1 MSDKEKKKIKIT
13 YQMFRWGPLLVK
25 TTIPEELRL
34 KFLNE
39 AKASTLDFETKL
51 AGMIKKEV
59 GFRDSKI
66 FIPFFTQMFDMY
78 ADAQFKWAPEVGA
91 KPEDFKQQY
100 TLDSLWANFQGPGD
114 FNPPHDHGGALSWV
128 IYLTIPEALK
138 EEQAAYKGR
147 SAGPGGITFIY
158 GEGPR
163 TFITHHSHFPQEGDM
178 FLFPAGLKHWVYPF
192 KSDCTRVSVSGNVG
206 DSIKIKHLKNY
217 IEEENKKKGE
227 KNEQNNSKENNKKTV

>member
-1 MSDKEKKKIKIT
+1 MSEEKKKQIRLE
-13 YQMFRWGPLLVK
+13 YQMFRWGPLLMK
-25 TTIPEELRL
+25 TKITEEMRL
-34 KFLNE
+34 KFLSE
-39 AKASTLDFETKL
+39 AKASTLDFEPKL

-66 FIPFFTQMFDMY
+66 FLPFFNQMFDMY
-78 ADAQFKWAPEVGA
+78 ADAKFKWSPEVNT
-91 KPEDFKQQY
+91 KPQDFKQQY

-163 TFITHHSHFPQEGDM
+163 TYITHHSHFPEEGDM
-178 FLFPAGLKHWVYPF
+178 FIFPAGLKHWVFPF
-192 KSDCTRVSVSGNVG
+192 KSDCTRVSVSGNVS
-206 DSIKIKHLKNY
+206 DSIKFKHLNNHFEKQ
-217 IEEENKKKGE
+217 KKGE
-227 KNEQNNSKENNKKTV
+227 NDEQSNSEESNQKTV

>member
-1 MSDKEKKKIKIT
+1 MSEEKKKQIRLE
-13 YQMFRWGPLLVK
+13 YQMFRWGPLLMK
-25 TTIPEELRL
+25 TKITEEQRL
-34 KFLNE
+34 KFLSE
-39 AKASTLDFETKL
+39 AEASTLDFKPKL
-51 AGMIKKEV
+51 AGIIKKEV

-66 FIPFFTQMFDMY
+66 FLPFFNQMFDMY
-78 ADAQFKWAPEVGA
+78 ADAQFKWSPEVTT

-138 EEQAAYKGR
+138 EEQAAYTGR

-163 TFITHHSHFPQEGDM
+163 TYITHHSHFPEEGDM
-178 FLFPAGLKHWVYPF
+178 FIFPAGLKHWVFPF
-192 KSDCTRVSVSGNVG
+192 KSDCTRVSVSGNVS
-206 DSIKIKHLKNY
+206 DSINFKYLNNHFNEQKR
-217 IEEENKKKGE
+217 GE
-227 KNEQNNSKENNKKTV
+227 KDEQSDGKESNQKTV

>member
-178 FLFPAGLKHWVYPF
+178 FIFPAGLKHWVFPF

-227 KNEQNNSKENNKKTV
+227 KNEIEMA

>member
-178 FLFPAGLKHWVYPF
+178 FLFPAGLKHWVFPF

-227 KNEQNNSKENNKKTV
+227 KNEIEMA

>member
-178 FLFPAGLKHWVYPF
+178 FIFPAGLKHWVFPF

-217 IEEENKKKGE
+217 VEEENKKKGE

>member
-1 MSDKEKKKIKIT
+1 MTEEKKKQIRLE
-13 YQMFRWGPLLVK
+13 YQMFRWGPLLMK
-25 TTIPEELRL
+25 TTITEEMKL
-34 KFLNE
+34 KFLSE
-39 AKASTLDFETKL
+39 AKASTLDFEPKL
-51 AGMIKKEV
+51 AGMLKKEV

-66 FIPFFTQMFDMY
+66 FLPFFNQMFDMY
-78 ADAQFKWAPEVGA
+78 ADAQFKWSPEVTT

-100 TLDSLWANFQGPGD
+100 TLDSLWCNFQGPGD

-163 TFITHHSHFPQEGDM
+163 TYITHHSHFPQERDM
-178 FLFPAGLKHWVYPF
+178 FIFPAALKLWVF
-192 KSDCTRVSVSGNVG
+192 TFMSDCTRVSVSGNVS
-206 DSIKIKHLKNY
+206 DSINFKYLNNHFKEQK
-217 IEEENKKKGE
+217 EGE
-227 KNEQNNSKENNKKTV
+227 KNE

>member
-1 MSDKEKKKIKIT
+1 MSEEKKKQIRLE
-13 YQMFRWGPLLVK
+13 YQMFRWGPLLIK
-25 TTIPEELRL
+25 TKITEEMRL
-34 KFLNE
+34 KFLSE
-39 AKASTLDFETKL
+39 AKASTLDFEPKL

-66 FIPFFTQMFDMY
+66 FLPFFNQMFDMY
-78 ADAQFKWAPEVGA
+78 ADAQFKWAPEVNT

-138 EEQAAYKGR
+138 KEQAAYKGR
-147 SAGPGGITFIY
+147 AAGPGGITFIY

-163 TFITHHSHFPQEGDM
+163 TFITHHSHFPEEGDM
-178 FLFPAGLKHWVYPF
+178 FIFPAGLKHWVFPF
-192 KSDCTRVSVSGNVG
+192 KSDCTRVSVSGNVS
-206 DSIKIKHLKNY
+206 DSIKFKHLKNHFK
-217 IEEENKKKGE
+217 EQEKE
-227 KNEQNNSKENNKKTV
+227 KNE

>member
-1 MSDKEKKKIKIT
+1 MSEKKKKQIRLE
-13 YQMFRWGPLLVK
+13 YQMFRWGPLLMK
-25 TTIPEELRL
+25 TKITEAMRL
-34 KFLNE
+34 KFLSE
-39 AKASTLDFETKL
+39 AEASTLDFKPKL
-51 AGMIKKEV
+51 AGIIKKEV

-66 FIPFFTQMFDMY
+66 FLPFFNQMFDMY
-78 ADAQFKWAPEVGA
+78 ADAQFKWSPEVTT

-138 EEQAAYKGR
+138 EEQAAYTGR

-163 TFITHHSHFPQEGDM
+163 TYITHHSHFPEEGDM
-178 FLFPAGLKHWVYPF
+178 FIFPAGLKHWVFPF
-192 KSDCTRVSVSGNVG
+192 KSDCTRVSVSGNVS
-206 DSIKIKHLKNY
+206 DSINFKYLNNHF
-217 IEEENKKKGE
+217 NKQKKGE
-227 KNEQNNSKENNKKTV
+227 KHEQSDSKESNQKTV